1 MGGASRQ
8 LSCRSRSTLFY
19 LGPPESMT
27 TVGVPAALCRDADFV
42 KRRLERLSRFGPP
55 IEVQNV
61 KKACGL

>member
-1 MGGASRQ
+1 
-8 LSCRSRSTLFY
+8 
-19 LGPPESMT
+19 MT